1 MPLRNNRTLLA
12 VSMLWIASVPLVFAQ
27 MGPPGGGGGDFHRPP
42 MERAFHDG
50 HDGHD
55 GHMGRWWDMPR
66 LSQQIGLSDTQ
77 KKQMD
82 DIFQQHKLKLIDLNA
97 GLQKQE
103 AIMQPLVEAD
113 QPDETKIL
121 SQIDAVAQARAELEK
136 ANARMLFDIRKTLT
150 PDQWQKL
157 KAMREEHRQGGK
169 MMRDGRRGP
178 DGQGAR
184 GGPGGPGGPGA
195 QNMWRKHRQTPPPD
209 GAAPAP
215 PPAQQGPAAAQPQS
229 EQ

>member
-12 VSMLWIASVPLVFAQ
+12 VSMLWIASVPLAFAQ

-42 MERAFHDG
+42 MERAF
-50 HDGHD
+50 HD

-121 SQIDAVAQARAELEK
+121 SQIDSVAQARAELEK
-136 ANARMLFDIRKTLT
+136 ANARMLFDLRKVLT
-150 PDQWQKL
+150 PDQWKKL
-157 KAMREEHRQGGK
+157 QALRAER
-169 MMRDGRRGP
+169 RDRMEGH
-178 DGQGAR
+178 DGHD
-184 GGPGGPGGPGA
+184 GPGGPDGRDWREMWRHDGEHHGPPPPNGAQPAPGA
-195 QNMWRKHRQTPPPD
+195 QTPPP
-209 GAAPAP
+209 AQAPSGDD
-215 PPAQQGPAAAQPQS
+215 Q
-229 EQ
+229 